1 MKLVVARI
9 QPHRL
14 DPLHDALVDLGVTNL
29 TAIEVK
35 GFGEAVGHAEIHRGA
50 AYNVAF
56 MPMVK
61 IEVVVEDSLVEQVV
75 STIRQASAS
84 STLSSVAECGSAR
97 CCPRFPGET
106 IPANPFVW
114 GGRRGSLA
122 VIRAT
127 AATSIKEAYSME
139 VKTERHGYTLIAKVE
154 GRVDGANAREF
165 QVALETAIG
174 AGEPAVILDVEQLSY
189 ISSAGLRVILLTAK
203 SSRNQKA
210 KFAVCSL
217 SEPIREV
224 FEISGFDKIMS
235 IHTSQA
241 EALVALND

>member
-61 IEVVVEDSLVEQVV
+61 IEVVVEDSLVSKWCLPSVKP
-75 STIRQASAS
+75 APPA
-84 STLSSVAECGSAR
+84 LSSVAECGSAR

-106 IPANPFVW
+106 IPANPFV
-114 GGRRGSLA
+114 
-122 VIRAT
+122 
-127 AATSIKEAYSME
+127 
-139 VKTERHGYTLIAKVE
+139 
-154 GRVDGANAREF
+154 
-165 QVALETAIG
+165 
-174 AGEPAVILDVEQLSY
+174 
-189 ISSAGLRVILLTAK
+189 
-203 SSRNQKA
+203 
-210 KFAVCSL
+210 
-217 SEPIREV
+217 
-224 FEISGFDKIMS
+224 
-235 IHTSQA
+235 
-241 EALVALND
+241 